1 MLDSAD
7 FECSDPAPIRRGEG
21 GGEIGDKEKQ
31 VKWDRGK
38 GQKEEQKRTQGDEE
52 MATDHIKSLGQ
63 TRGWD
68 ERFSIAPPCGLR
80 VGGYRIE

>member
-1 MLDSAD
+1 
-7 FECSDPAPIRRGEG
+7 
-21 GGEIGDKEKQ
+21 

-38 GQKEEQKRTQGDEE
+38 GQKEEQKCTQGNEE

-80 VGGYRIE
+80 VGGYRIV